1 MSFNYQDLAQLHP
14 FNQLFAGEAET
25 GPWCLHVDPQSSGF
39 YGLRWINMYNK
50 VCENKFLPI
59 MLFSVNLLC
68 FLSLPPTPSEWNA
81 KLLRFNIF
89 ISCSLYTSSS
99 QIMSQIMVYIHKVF
113 QTLSISWIVNT
124 IPEPTKMWFK
134 RCHTVPFGIRSK
146 PVPSQGADTWL
157 MPMCQSSSLRLLSAT
172 SKSCTLGRSQ

>member
-1 MSFNYQDLAQLHP
+1 MFPILPYPNLPSAHSLDIFLSITHMSFNYQDLAQLHP

-68 FLSLPPTPSEWNA
+68 FLSPPPTPSE
-81 KLLRFNIF
+81 
-89 ISCSLYTSSS
+89 
-99 QIMSQIMVYIHKVF
+99 
-113 QTLSISWIVNT
+113 
-124 IPEPTKMWFK
+124 
-134 RCHTVPFGIRSK
+134 
-146 PVPSQGADTWL
+146 
-157 MPMCQSSSLRLLSAT
+157 
-172 SKSCTLGRSQ
+172 